1 MDKVRVHFQ
10 KLGRSVY
17 ISHLDLQRVM
27 ARAVRISGFPA
38 WYSQGINP
46 HIYMTFAL
54 PLPLMYESVAET
66 VEFKTEADVE
76 SLQQYLAPL
85 SAALPEGIDVSRIA
99 APVHD
104 ANDIKSAKY
113 SFSAEERD
121 VIKLFDAVKRYNEAS
136 CVTALRKTKRS
147 EGEINLKEHV
157 PGIAITGENRCE
169 AVLPA
174 GAVFSVGPA
183 LLAQFLSQHMADGEG
198 ALLVR
203 RACVYTAQ
211 GEVFA

>member
-1 MDKVRVHFQ
+1 MEKVRVHFQ

-38 WYSQGINP
+38 WYSLGINP

-54 PLPLMYESVAET
+54 PLPLMYESV
-66 VEFKTEADVE
+66 VEMVDFKTEADVG

-85 SAALPEGIDVSRIA
+85 SAALPEGIEVTRIA
-99 APVHD
+99 PPVYD
-104 ANDIKSAKY
+104 AGEINRAKY
-113 SFSAEERD
+113 SFTAEAQAAR
-121 VIKLFDAVKRYNEAS
+121 KLLDAVKCYNESA

-147 EGEINLKEHV
+147 EAEIDLKEHV
-157 PGIAITGENRCE
+157 ADIAVTGENRCE

-174 GAVFSVGPA
+174 GASFSVSPA
-183 LLAQFLSQHMADGEG
+183 LLTQFLAGRMACGEG
-198 ALLVR
+198 ALQVR
-203 RACVYTAQ
+203 RESIYTAQ
-211 GEVFA
+211 GEVFS